1 VEVRIDRTN
10 ALGPLSESDKNAGS
24 AQADGA
30 KGGKHARGAASASAA
45 GGGEAASILSAK
57 PSLVRK
63 AAAAPEINAQ
73 AVAEARRLIAE
84 GLLDTPAAARAVA
97 ETILSRGL

>member
-1 VEVRIDRTN
+1 MRIDRTN
-10 ALGPLSESDKNAGS
+10 ALGPLSEGDKNARS

-30 KGGKHARGAASASAA
+30 KGGKHAKGAASASAA
-45 GGGEAASILSAK
+45 AAGEAASILSAR

-63 AAAAPEINAQ
+63 AAAVPEINAE

-84 GLLDTPAAARAVA
+84 GLLDTPAAARAAA
-97 ETILSRGL
+97 EAILSGGL